1 MAYSLK
7 IYYFWRIRHTHWH
20 FWRVGARFKQGKDLE
35 DQLLSELLVNFT
47 LQTITKL
54 KMSWGPGTQSYIHVL
69 VRASYSRHRCYKKKK
84 IKNMVILHLS
94 LSFQRPVMSF
104 PWEVVNQTTKVH
116 PPHRLSPQP
125 RGEVLVWKKL
135 PAICQRK
142 TAFKYYVVCAGLEL
156 VIWVVSEA
164 KLRKNEAVRVPI
176 CPSQILQ

>member
-1 MAYSLK
+1 MADSLK

-94 LSFQRPVMSF
+94 LLSKTSYELPLGGSEPNNKSSSSSSPLPPTERRSFSMEKASGNLPKKNCIQ
-104 PWEVVNQTTKVH
+104 
-116 PPHRLSPQP
+116 
-125 RGEVLVWKKL
+125 VLCRMCWSRTCNL
-135 PAICQRK
+135 GCLGGQA
-142 TAFKYYVVCAGLEL
+142 
-156 VIWVVSEA
+156 
-164 KLRKNEAVRVPI
+164 
-176 CPSQILQ
+176 